1 MNQMAG
7 QTRPPTTESPA
18 SSQGR
23 GNRMLPSANQG
34 ESDASAFTGDG
45 IWGQQ

>member
-1 MNQMAG
+1 
-7 QTRPPTTESPA
+7 
-18 SSQGR
+18 
-23 GNRMLPSANQG
+23 MLPSANQG